1 MVGFSCI
8 IYTLP
13 PLSKPVL
20 AVLWFGQQRPLS
32 LWGAGDVVGRADGR
46 TLTLASPPA
55 LSRLPLP
62 HSPPLTGA
70 RLLLQIAT
78 TAIRAQP
85 AVCGHQLDLTLS
97 VASCSRPAGRGK
109 AGTVTGQ
116 ATLMLLPLQFSCDGT
131 TAELQYPLLH
141 KDLLI

>member
-1 MVGFSCI
+1 M
-8 IYTLP
+8 P
-13 PLSKPVL
+13 PLSNPVL
-20 AVLWFGQQRPLS
+20 AVLSFEQRPLS

-78 TAIRAQP
+78 AAIRAQP
-85 AVCGHQLDLTLS
+85 AVCGHQLLTLS

-131 TAELQYPLLH
+131 TAEL
-141 KDLLI
+141 